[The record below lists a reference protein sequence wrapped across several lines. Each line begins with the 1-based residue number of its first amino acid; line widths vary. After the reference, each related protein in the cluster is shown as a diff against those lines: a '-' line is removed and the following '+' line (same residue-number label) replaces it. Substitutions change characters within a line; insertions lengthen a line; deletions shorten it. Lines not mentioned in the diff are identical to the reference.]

1 MTSPGRSPHSPQ
13 APREAVHDQ
22 AINVGGNTENYQVRD
37 VGDQVQRLIPSAKV
51 VYTGE
56 VGADPRNYRV
66 NFDMLSRLLPDFRLQ
81 YNLVSGME
89 ELHRKMVE
97 HGFGKKDFEG
107 DQFVR
112 LRTLKGRFHLLS

>member
-1 MTSPGRSPHSPQ
+1 MARLSTS
-13 APREAVHDQ
+13 V
-22 AINVGGNTENYQVRD
+22 AIDENYQVRD
-37 VGDQVQRLIPSAKV
+37 VGDQVQRLIPTAKV

-66 NFDMLSRLLPDFRLQ
+66 NFDSLSRLLPDFRLQ
-81 YNLVSGME
+81 YNLVTGME
-89 ELHRKMVE
+89 ELHRRMVE

-112 LRTLKGRFHLLS
+112 LRTLKRRFNLLS